1 MSLPRCL
8 YYATIYNS
16 IINSNIQLNRDYV
29 TIYNSINRL
38 WPPPP
43 PRDPRPRGGH
53 NSRHP
58 VPPSGASWSLPR
70 AASITRQYTTQSIF
84 CRLLPRLVTLVRA
97 AGMVVITP
105 FLPPALHGRCRA
117 ASVLQHAPG
126 VETPRPLRDL
136 AGMQGRIEFSAD
148 RFLQPSPWPQG
159 KSFAPEALYFA
170 SESSCHERDNK
181 RYSCPVPG
189 ALKARIRLRSNA
201 KIHSD

>member
-1 MSLPRCL
+1 MASSS
-8 YYATIYNS
+8 AS
-16 IINSNIQLNRDYV
+16 
-29 TIYNSINRL
+29 
-38 WPPPP
+38 
-43 PRDPRPRGGH
+43 RPSSARRACSH
-53 NSRHP
+53 HP
-58 VPPSGASWSLPR
+58 VPPSGASMSLPR
-70 AASITRQYTTQSIF
+70 CLCHVTLYNSIINSTIQLNHDYRRTRQYTTQSIV
-84 CRLLPRLVTLVRA
+84 CGLLPRLVTLVRA